1 MRYLLLTTLL
11 FIGVT
16 SIAQNSVQ
24 DGIRAYEMG
33 DYVVAVNILS
43 LQVGNA
49 GQLKP
54 KDRADGWYY
63 LGKTKSILITNA
75 MALQDAEKL
84 QELLGC
90 DLDAYLCFKK
100 ALAEKDNEKR
110 KSEII
115 EEIKSISY
123 VIFNSGNTQYL
134 LNQNAYALKFYSAAQ
149 EIAEEYGMR
158 NDYQVYQYK
167 AQTQLSMGDS
177 TRAFDNYKKSIL
189 RYNSQAPEIPDANI
203 GYAFYTKA
211 VIERYTFEDLDNALT
226 SVQEGITLLDE
237 EVIRLKTLL
246 SEGPSNTQ
254 MLAQQEE
261 QFASIRAT
269 LARFELDIY
278 QASPEKYDEA
288 VAKFQK
294 ALEEN
299 PNDANLFLVYGN
311 LIEYKDV
318 EGAFEAYKRA
328 IAINPNDPAAQF
340 NAGANRVNKG
350 AKYARLANDEADF
363 KKAEN
368 WRKKVDEQFKLA
380 LQYIEKAHA
389 FEPNDVYI
397 LDALIQVTAQLEMT
411 DANNLYKAK
420 RRAISGN

>member
-16 SIAQNSVQ
+16 SFAQKTVK

-33 DYVVAVNILS
+33 NYANAVDILS
-43 LQVGNA
+43 LEVGHA
-49 GQLKP
+49 DQLKP

-63 LGKTKSILITNA
+63 LGKAKSILITNA
-75 MALQDAEKL
+75 MALQEAEKL
-84 QELLGC
+84 QELLGY

-100 ALAEKDNEKR
+100 ALLEKDNDNR
-110 KSEII
+110 KSEIV

-134 LNQNAYALKFYSAAQ
+134 LNQNAYALKFYNVAQ

-167 AQTQLSMGDS
+167 AQTQLTMGDS

-211 VIERYTFEDLDNALT
+211 VIERYTLKDLDNALLT
-226 SVQEGITLLDE
+226 VQEGMTLLDE
-237 EVIRLKTLL
+237 EVFRLKTLL
-246 SEGPSNTQ
+246 SEGPSNSQ
-254 MLAQQEE
+254 MLAQQEA

-269 LARFELDIY
+269 LTRFELDIY
-278 QASPEKYDEA
+278 SASPEKYDEA

-294 ALEEN
+294 AISEN
-299 PNDANLFLVYGN
+299 PNDANLHLVYGN
-311 LIEYKDV
+311 LIEYKDID
-318 EGAFEAYKRA
+318 GAFEAYKQA
-328 IAINPNDPAAQF
+328 ISIDPNDPAAQF

-350 AKYARLANDEADF
+350 AEYARLANAEIDFQKADTW
-363 KKAEN
+363 KEKA
-368 WRKKVDEQFKLA
+368 DEQFKLA
-380 LQYIEKAHA
+380 FTYIEKAHS

-411 DANNLYKAK
+411 DAYTLYKAK